1 MITRLLPVFI
11 CLLILLNPALS
22 FAKPIK
28 IGIDLWPGYYPLVL
42 AKYLGMFEKHGLDV
56 DIVLP
61 ESTDN
66 MLDNFTDGKL
76 DMVCVAMG
84 DAFSLYKKDPNLRI
98 VMITDESNGGDAL
111 MADSGLS
118 RIKGK
123 RIGTNLNG
131 FGELFVKRFLKSRD
145 VDTDSVSFVQLEA
158 ADALISLQ
166 SNKID
171 IAHTWEPYVTEIKSF
186 NKGSVI
192 FDSSQTPGLIPD
204 ALLAN
209 DLFIKNKPKELKL
222 FIKVWL
228 DAAQWWLDNSEK
240 GNEIIE
246 SELVMMPNSVS
257 LKGVKLYN
265 KKANI
270 QAFKTRK
277 DMTSLHH
284 VTGLYIDF
292 FENKGTIPS
301 GLKPHNIIDGQF
313 LPQ

>member
-1 MITRLLPVFI
+1 MKTRILPLFI
-11 CLLILLNPALS
+11 SLLILLNPALS
-22 FAKPIK
+22 LAKPIK
-28 IGIDLWPGYYPLVL
+28 IGIDLWPGYYPIVL
-42 AKYLGMFEKHGLDV
+42 AKYLGMFEKNGLDV

-61 ESTDN
+61 ESTN
-66 MLDNFTDGKL
+66 SMLENFTSGKL

-84 DAFSLYKKDPNLRI
+84 DAFSLYQKDSNLRV

-111 MADSGLS
+111 MGNPDIDT
-118 RIKGK
+118 IKGK

-131 FGELFVKRFLKSRD
+131 FGELFVKQFLNNRGIE
-145 VDTDSVSFVQLEA
+145 TGSVSFVQLEA

-166 SNKID
+166 SNKVD
-171 IAHTWEPYVTEIKSF
+171 IAHTWEPYVSEIKSF

-209 DLFIKNKPKELKL
+209 GQFIKHNPKKLQLFIS
-222 FIKVWL
+222 VWL
-228 DAAQWWLDNSEK
+228 EAAQWWLDNSQK

-265 KKANI
+265 KQANI
-270 QAFKTRK
+270 RAFKTGEN
-277 DMTSLHH
+277 MSSLHH
-284 VTGLYIDF
+284 VTKLYIKF
-292 FENKGTIPS
+292 FESKGTIQPA
-301 GLKPHNIIDGQF
+301 LKPTDIIDGRF